1 MNTKLN
7 LKIFI
12 FLAIFINGI
21 YILKQNFGIGF
32 SATPSLPYY
41 VFLINKKNLNFTKKD
56 LIVFKYP
63 GKNIYNYKTDESFV
77 KIVSC
82 MPGEILKTDEKYEYF
97 CNGEYIGKAL
107 LKDGQGK
114 SLEPF
119 FFNGIVPTDKYFVV
133 GTNLKSWDSKYW
145 GFVSK
150 DRIIATAKG
159 LI

>member
-1 MNTKLN
+1 MNPKLN

-12 FLAIFINGI
+12 FLMIFFHGI
-21 YILKQNFGIGF
+21 YILKQSYGIGF
-32 SATPSLPYY
+32 SVTPSLPYY
-41 VFLINKKNLNFTKKD
+41 AFLIDKKDLTFSKKD

-63 GKNIYNYKTDESFV
+63 GENVYNYKTDESFV

-82 MPGEILKTDEKYEYF
+82 VPGEILKTKNYEYF
-97 CNGEYIGKAL
+97 CNDEYIGKAL

-114 SLEPF
+114 SLNPF
-119 FFNGIVPTDKYFVV
+119 VFNGIIPKNNYFVT
-133 GTNLKSWDSKYW
+133 GTHQKSWDSKYW